1 MPESAIVAAWE
12 LGLRLREHRDRLDL
26 STSIAAARTKM
37 QSSNL
42 SSVESGRKRITA
54 VNLAKLAKLYALEPT
69 ELADLEALR
78 ARAER
83 RDWYHR
89 YDWLFGETFLR
100 YLGLEHGADQLK
112 VYENCFIPGPLQT
125 VAYATALIRSGSPY
139 TRLTEAEPRVEARM
153 ARRGRLTGEQPLQI
167 TALLTETVL
176 RQRIGGAR
184 VMGDQLLDLADLAEQ
199 SHVRIHILPFEAGAY
214 PALGNTFHVLSFMPT
229 KLPDVV
235 YQETLT
241 SATIIEQRQQV
252 REYAVAFAESM
263 ISALSTQDS
272 IDLIREVA
280 REIT

>member
-1 MPESAIVAAWE
+1 MPESAVVAAWE

-26 STSIAAARTKM
+26 STSIAAARTKT

-69 ELADLEALR
+69 ELDDLEALR

-167 TALLTETVL
+167 TALLTEAVL
-176 RQRIGGAR
+176 CQRIGGAE
-184 VMGDQLLDLADLAEQ
+184 VMRDQLLDLAERT
-199 SHVRIHILPFEAGAY
+199 HVCIRILPFRAGAY
-214 PALGNTFHVLSFMPT
+214 PALGGSFRLLSFGSA

-252 REYAVAFAESM
+252 REYAVALAESTTE
-263 ISALSTQDS
+263 ALSPQDS